1 VAPINTETRSKLES
15 AVKAVCCS
23 DDVTGNDGRR
33 SFKSSQRR
41 AGAESSGRLV
51 SRQRN
56 EHALDEDK
64 RDDEIAYLRRAIYF
78 REVDLLMQTITAL
91 DRFSVRG

>member
-33 SFKSSQRR
+33 DPE
-41 AGAESSGRLV
+41 AVAE
-51 SRQRN
+51 
-56 EHALDEDK
+56 
-64 RDDEIAYLRRAIYF
+64 
-78 REVDLLMQTITAL
+78 
-91 DRFSVRG
+91 RFPTLSP